1 MHRCCC
7 CAPTSC
13 ELLFTSK
20 NFDNILKVGFDIRLM
35 TLNIMIFIYLFIIL
49 LVTSGMNAFN
59 WNIIKFILITCS

>member
-20 NFDNILKVGFDIRLM
+20 KFDNILKVGFDIHLM
-35 TLNIMIFIYLFIIL
+35 TLNIMIFSYIFIIL

-59 WNIIKFILITCS
+59 WNIIKFI